1 MVARDPA
8 LGSPCAGCKFLR
20 RKCQTSCVFAPYFPA
35 NQAQKFVDVH
45 RVFGA
50 SNLTKILNDLHPSQR
65 EDATKSLVYEAQ
77 MRIQEPVYGCVGVI
91 LVLEDQLQ
99 RLKFQ
104 LLSAWEELTR
114 LLEFAAGMRRI
125 GVEEVVFP
133 DWLQEQQRMM
143 MTVMMMNGGG
153 NDSGLPAS
161 VDAGA
166 GAGADAGVGDNGWL
180 PGGVE
185 DYFA

>member
-1 MVARDPA
+1 M

-20 RKCQTSCVFAPYFPA
+20 RKCQPNCVFAPYFPG

-50 SNLTKILNDLHPSQR
+50 SNLTKVLNDLHPNQR
-65 EDATKSLVYEAQ
+65 EDAAKSLVYEAQ
-77 MRIQEPVYGCVGVI
+77 MRIQDPVYGCVGVI

-114 LLEFAAGMRRI
+114 LEAATGMRTI
-125 GVEEVVFP
+125 GMEEVVFP
-133 DWLQEQQRMM
+133 DWLREQQRMM
-143 MTVMMMNGGG
+143 TMVMMMSGGGG
-153 NDSGLPAS
+153 NDSGLIATMNA
-161 VDAGA
+161 DAGA
-166 GAGADAGVGDNGWL
+166 GAAAGGADAGAEDDGWL
-180 PGGVE
+180 PGGFE